1 MNDSITENLLKY
13 WGESSTTEETYCH
26 LIFNEKKIQNKYLTF
41 SFCNPSRGP
50 TSTTFTKLGRPAT
63 CKHQNQN
70 LVKSNSEKNK
80 IIRRTQQ
87 EENNAWNDKRVEHE
101 GPFLEC
107 PWCPKFIHSPGISG
121 IDKYYFF
128 FLEGK

>member
-1 MNDSITENLLKY
+1 MK
-13 WGESSTTEETYCH
+13 
-26 LIFNEKKIQNKYLTF
+26 KKIQNKYLTF

-107 PWCPKFIHSPGISG
+107 PWWPKFIHSPGISG

-128 FLEGK
+128 FPWRKNKNYQKCLFLLITEEKNIKPNRNLMAE